1 MTCKLIEEEAA
12 SDNTVFTLRALRPL
26 VCRGHFGDVE
36 SADNP
41 ALAKSVG
48 PGAGAP

>member
-1 MTCKLIEEEAA
+1 MKSGTSA
-12 SDNTVFTLRALRPL
+12 NTVFTLRALRPL
-26 VCRGHFGDVE
+26 VCKMDFEEAD

-48 PGAGAP
+48 PGSKLP